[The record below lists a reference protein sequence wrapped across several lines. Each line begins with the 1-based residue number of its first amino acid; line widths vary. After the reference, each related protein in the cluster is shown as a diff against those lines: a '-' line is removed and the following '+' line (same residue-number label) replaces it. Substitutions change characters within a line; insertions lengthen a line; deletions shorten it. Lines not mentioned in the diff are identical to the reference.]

1 MGWGTGRT
9 FGLVIACCLVATPAW
24 AQSDED
30 RANARAAATQGL
42 AEEDAGRWAAA
53 IELFRR
59 AESIIHAPP
68 HLVHIAR
75 SEAKL
80 GRLVAAQ
87 EAYLK
92 VTREELPPT
101 APHAFLE
108 AQADAQKELAALE
121 PRIGSLKVIVEG
133 GTAAVTLDGAPMSDA
148 LIGIDRPIDPGR
160 HELRASGDK
169 GASKPVTV
177 VVAEGAHQV
186 ARLVLVP
193 SPVARATTPDAPPPH
208 DTEPAPE
215 ENRSRKGLRIGA
227 YAGWGVGV
235 AGLAVGT
242 AMLFVNH
249 GKRSDADALCPNG
262 ACPLSR
268 KADIEALD
276 ADADSAATISWIGY
290 GVGVVGLGVGTAL
303 FFMSKS
309 PSSAETAHATVT
321 PWLGVGSAGVRGR
334 F

>member
-9 FGLVIACCLVATPAW
+9 FGLVIACCLVAAPAW

-42 AEEDAGRWAAA
+42 AEEDAGRWASA

-80 GRLVAAQ
+80 GRLVSAQ
-87 EAYLK
+87 ETYLK
-92 VTREELPPT
+92 VTREELPPSS
-101 APHAFLE
+101 PRAFLD

-121 PRIGSLKVIVEG
+121 PRIGSLKVIVDG
-133 GTAAVTLDGAPMSDA
+133 GSAAVTLDGAPMADA

-160 HELRASGDK
+160 HVVRASGDK

-186 ARLVLVP
+186 VHLALAP
-193 SPVARATTPDAPPPH
+193 APVAQAATPEATPPHESEPPP
-208 DTEPAPE
+208 EAP
-215 ENRSRKGLRIGA
+215 RSRTGLRIGA
-227 YAGWGVGV
+227 YAGWSVGV

-242 AMLFVNH
+242 AMLVVNH

-268 KADIEALD
+268 KADIQALD

-303 FFMSKS
+303 FFMSKG
-309 PSSAETAHATVT
+309 PSHAETAHTTVT